1 MAKKNIT
8 VEVSASAHEVGSAF
22 VKIAKVVKEKLADGW
37 DPFSDTPAIV
47 VAAVA
52 ELGAVIGKLGHLRQ
66 PEAQLNPRRPAMAEE
81 GHRFD
86 GAGLLERRE
95 HVRPHARGRLP
106 IVD

>member
-52 ELGAVIGKLGHLRQ
+52 ELGAVIGKLGHL
-66 PEAQLNPRRPAMAEE
+66 PTEAIEDAEAF
-81 GHRFD
+81 GRAFGNVGFD
-86 GAGLLERRE
+86 IWQTLLPGSK
-95 HVRPHARGRLP
+95 V
-106 IVD
+106 